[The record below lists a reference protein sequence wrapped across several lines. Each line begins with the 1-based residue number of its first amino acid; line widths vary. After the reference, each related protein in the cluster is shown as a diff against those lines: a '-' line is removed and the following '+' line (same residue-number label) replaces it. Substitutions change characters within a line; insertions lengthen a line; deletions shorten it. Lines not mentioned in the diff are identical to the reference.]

1 MDYLYAEKDDF
12 SFLASGNVIKHFS
25 GMPCFP
31 VRLNLEL
38 FERARHAVGKERISV
53 YDPCCGSGFSLT
65 VLGLMRRD
73 RIEWLRGSDIDPA
86 CLEAAGCNTSLLTQ
100 EGLFAARDAVLGGEF
115 ATPERKAQMNESV
128 EKLLPYMQG
137 EAPDADVFR
146 HDILAAAPKLPGP
159 ADYVFADIPYGIMTE
174 WRSDSAVDPDPL
186 QAFLMNVAPV
196 LGKGGVLTVCG
207 GKDLRVR
214 SDAFRRLGRFSVGKR
229 LVYMLQKTE

>member
-38 FERARHAVGKERISV
+38 FERARRAVGKERISV

-65 VLGLMRRD
+65 VLGLMRRE
-73 RIEWLRGSDIDPA
+73 RVEWLRGSDVNPA
-86 CLEAAGCNTSLLTQ
+86 CLEAAACNTSLLTQ
-100 EGLFAARDAVLGGEF
+100 EGLFAARDAVLSGQFVTE
-115 ATPERKAQMNESV
+115 ERRAQMNASV
-128 EKLLPYMQG
+128 GKLLPYMQG
-137 EAPDADVFR
+137 EAPGADVFL
-146 HDILAAAPKLPGP
+146 HDILASVPPLPGP
-159 ADYVFADIPYGIMTE
+159 ADYIFADIPYGIMTE
-174 WRSDSAVDPDPL
+174 WQSESAADPDPL
-186 QAFLMNVAPV
+186 RAFLMNTAPA
-196 LGKGGVLTVCG
+196 LAEGGVLTVCG

-214 SDAFRRLGRFSVGKR
+214 AEGFRRIGRFSVGKR